1 MDLIKL
7 MKNHPNTS
15 RRTFL
20 SEAGMVTAAGL
31 VAGEAVLT
39 AQELNHD
46 EVIRIGLIGCGGRG
60 SGAAVDAMKADPNVR
75 LIAMADVFP
84 DKLEASKERL
94 KKIMGD
100 RFAVEEDNEFVGFDA
115 YQKLLKTEVDVV
127 LLTTPPHFRPTHL
140 KAAIEA
146 GKHVFAE
153 KPVAVDAPGV
163 RSVMNSSRLAKQ
175 KDLSIQVGFM
185 LRYSKGMQE
194 TIKRIHDGQIGRIVT
209 LQTNYNIGG
218 MWSHP
223 QKTEWTDM
231 EWQLRNWYNFTWLSG
246 GQLVEQH
253 VHGLDL
259 MSWAMQNEYP
269 ERCFGLGGRQSRT
282 DPVYGHIFDHHA
294 VCYEYPGG
302 QRTFA
307 FCRMQD
313 GTDPDTSQLV
323 FGEKGTADLLRN
335 TMDGERLWRYS
346 GARRRD
352 RGADRDLPYV
362 QEHQALFEGIR
373 SGQPVNLGETAARSS
388 LMAIMGRMASY
399 TGKSVSWEQALNS
412 EEDLSPSSYEFGPLE
427 VPPVAIPGKTKLL

>member
-1 MDLIKL
+1 MNSI
-7 MKNHPNTS
+7 PNSS

-20 SEAGMVTAAGL
+20 SEAGMATAAGL

-39 AQELNHD
+39 AEETSHD
-46 EVIRIGLIGCGGRG
+46 NVLRIGLIGCGGRG

-94 KKIMGD
+94 QKAMGD
-100 RFAVEEDNEFVGFDA
+100 RFAVTKEHEFVGFDA
-115 YQKLLKTEVDVV
+115 YRKLLQTDVDVV
-127 LLTTPPHFRPTHL
+127 LLTTPPHFRPAHL

-163 RSVMNSSRLAKQ
+163 RSVMDSARLARQ
-175 KDLSIQVGFM
+175 EGLSIQVGFM
-185 LRYSKGMQE
+185 LRYSKGMRE
-194 TIKRIHDGQIGRIVT
+194 TIHRIHDGHIGRIVT

-223 QKTEWTDM
+223 KKPEWSDM

-269 ERCFGLGGRQSRT
+269 EKCFGLGGRQSRT

-294 VCYEYPGG
+294 VCYEYQGG

-335 TMDGERLWRYS
+335 TMDGDRLWRYS

-352 RGADRDLPYV
+352 RGADKDLPYV
-362 QEHQALFEGIR
+362 QEHEALLKGIR
-373 SGQPVNLGETAARSS
+373 SGNLVNVGETAAKSS
-388 LMAIMGRMASY
+388 LMAIMGRMATH
-399 TGKSVSWEQALNS
+399 TGKSISWEQALNS